1 MTLCLVQLLQ
11 QQGEVRVTE
20 LIKNHK
26 QEVMYPKGKVTPS
39 GISDRLLSDYPN
51 MFGDMSAGSGHN
63 ALVRDEAHAV
73 EFIKRHQDKLIYGS
87 DCNDLI
93 GRGPSCIGARTI
105 GIIRRLVTDRKIQDK
120 LFSGNARRIIRIP
133 K

>member
-1 MTLCLVQLLQ
+1 
-11 QQGEVRVTE
+11 
-20 LIKNHK
+20 
-26 QEVMYPKGKVTPS
+26 MYPKGKVTPS

-51 MFGDMSAGSGHN
+51 MFGDLSANSGQN
-63 ALVRDEAHAV
+63 ALIRDEAHAV

-105 GIIRRLVTDRKIQDK
+105 EIIRRLIPERATQDK
-120 LFSGNARRIIRIP
+120 LFSKNARRIIHIP

>member
-1 MTLCLVQLLQ
+1 M
-11 QQGEVRVTE
+11 
-20 LIKNHK
+20 
-26 QEVMYPKGKVTPS
+26 
-39 GISDRLLSDYPN
+39 
-51 MFGDMSAGSGHN
+51 
-63 ALVRDEAHAV
+63 
-73 EFIKRHQDKLIYGS
+73 IYGS

>member
-1 MTLCLVQLLQ
+1 MCI
-11 QQGEVRVTE
+11 RD
-20 LIKNHK
+20 
-26 QEVMYPKGKVTPS
+26 S
-39 GISDRLLSDYPN
+39 PN

-105 GIIRRLVTDRKIQDK
+105 GIIRRLVPDRKIQDK